1 MIWEF
6 EAAVCGEIKME
17 YLVTSAEM
25 KRCDGNTIEHFG
37 MPSMVLMERAALLSL
52 IHI

>member
-1 MIWEF
+1 
-6 EAAVCGEIKME
+6 ME

-37 MPSMVLMERAALLSL
+37 MPSMVLIGKGGAGLCGRTDCTG
-52 IHI
+52 